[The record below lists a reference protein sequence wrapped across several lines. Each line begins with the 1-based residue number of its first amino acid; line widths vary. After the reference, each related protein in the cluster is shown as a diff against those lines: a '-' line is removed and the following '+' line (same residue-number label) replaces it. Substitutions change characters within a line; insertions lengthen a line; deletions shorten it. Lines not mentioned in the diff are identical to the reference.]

1 MIRVEIEQDGE
12 WVRVEGVSSVK
23 LHQEAPKPGTSV
35 SRPLLRPAS
44 EVMAELCRLVEAAS
58 RAIQSTA
65 LVDDTGRIRR
75 RDRPAWQSPYGP
87 PQRRR

>member
-1 MIRVEIEQDGE
+1 MIRVEIEQDGG
-12 WVRVEGVSSVK
+12 WVPVEGVTSIE
-23 LHQEAPKPGTSV
+23 LHQEDPEPGTSV
-35 SRPLLRPAS
+35 SWSPLRPAG